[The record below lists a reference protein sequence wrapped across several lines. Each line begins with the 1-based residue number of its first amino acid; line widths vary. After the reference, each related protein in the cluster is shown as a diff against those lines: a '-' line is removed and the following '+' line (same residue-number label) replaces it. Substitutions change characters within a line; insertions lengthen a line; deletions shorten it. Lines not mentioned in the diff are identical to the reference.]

1 MFRTMSRVVV
11 VAVVLFSFA
20 ILCAPVAQARPL
32 DGRPS
37 VRVTQSWLDAALA
50 WMNSLLNG
58 SGADQPKSSVAAS
71 GIPIGSGEPITH
83 PMTGS
88 CIDPEGRPRPCYL

>member
-1 MFRTMSRVVV
+1 MFRTMSRVCV

-37 VRVTQSWLDAALA
+37 VRAEQSLLDAALA

-58 SGADQPKSSVAAS
+58 SASQPKSATAAS
-71 GIPIGSGEPITH
+71 DLLPPLTTLLH
-83 PMTGS
+83 PLTGS

>member
-11 VAVVLFSFA
+11 VAVVLFSLA

-32 DGRPS
+32 DGQPS
-37 VRVTQSWLDAALA
+37 VRAEQSWLDAALA

-58 SGADQPKSSVAAS
+58 SNAQLQSATAAS
-71 GIPIGSGEPITH
+71 DLLPPPTTLLQ
-83 PMTGS
+83 PMSGS
-88 CIDPEGRPRPCYL
+88 CIDPEGRPRPCFL